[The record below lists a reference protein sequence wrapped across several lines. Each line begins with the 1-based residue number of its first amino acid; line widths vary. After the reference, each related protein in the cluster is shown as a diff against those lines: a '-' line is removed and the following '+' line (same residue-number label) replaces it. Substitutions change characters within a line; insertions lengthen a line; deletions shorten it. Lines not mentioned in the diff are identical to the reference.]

1 MIILWT
7 IQNVH
12 KLNDAKKSA
21 VGAGLSLRAGAW
33 FSPATFYEHGPWL
46 L

>member
-12 KLNDAKKSA
+12 KLNDAKKCCRCSA
-21 VGAGLSLRAGAW
+21 VTKSWGLIFPG
-33 FSPATFYEHGPWL
+33 HL